1 MGQQQYLKEKKAK
14 IFLGISRNVWRHQPK
29 DVKTQESQAH
39 SIKREHT
46 EIIMKLR
53 RPKTKRKTLK
63 AVRDKRS
70 SEVAARLTAD
80 FSIATMEYRRQ

>member
-1 MGQQQYLKEKKAK
+1 
-14 IFLGISRNVWRHQPK
+14 
-29 DVKTQESQAH
+29 
-39 SIKREHT
+39 
-46 EIIMKLR
+46 MKLR

-80 FSIATMEYRRQ
+80 FSIATMEYRRQWDVVNM